1 MNSVRESMSGPAGT
15 FVKVVMIILAFYILY
30 IIYKFLYSN
39 DTTNDYIA
47 VKDVVLARPAGTNDS
62 KNAFVPIGTTST
74 NPNIFK
80 ITSGEDFCIDYWM
93 YIKDTTYRPNNNK
106 FILSLG
112 GPITGDAALNPNQSV
127 ASDQFLLVYLT
138 GYKYGLAVRT
148 NAVQSATPMPAS
160 PLAGTTV
167 TPLFTTTAQVASPT
181 SELTPCDI
189 ASVDLQKWVHV
200 GIVSQNKTLDVYI
213 DGKLARS
220 CILPSRINIT
230 TNYQLNVFA
239 FGGFGGYVSKIT
251 THDYA
256 LNPEQMWRIYM
267 IGPGPA
273 YTFWEYAK
281 SLFDPKS
288 IGTLTYP
295 KYPST

>member
-1 MNSVRESMSGPAGT
+1 MSGPAGS

-30 IIYKFLYSN
+30 IIYQFLYSKETRN
-39 DTTNDYIA
+39 DSVA
-47 VKDVVLARPAGTNDS
+47 VKGVSLARPAGATDS
-62 KNAFVPIGTTST
+62 TKAFVPIGTTST
-74 NPNIFK
+74 NTNIFNISK
-80 ITSGEDFCIDYWM
+80 GQDFCIEYWM
-93 YIKDTTYRPNNNK
+93 YVSDTTYRPNNNK

-112 GPITGDAALNPNQSV
+112 KPISGNGATTPGSMTADEQA
-127 ASDQFLLVYLT
+127 LLVYLT
-138 GYKYGLAVRT
+138 GYNYGLAVRT
-148 NAVQSATPMPAS
+148 NAVPSGSTSPTS

-167 TPLFTTTAQVASPT
+167 TTTFTTTAQVASST

-200 GIVSQNKTLDVYI
+200 GIVSQGKTLDVYI

-220 CILPSRINIT
+220 CILPSVINLMP
-230 TNYQLNVFA
+230 NYQLTVLA
-239 FGGFGGYVSKIT
+239 FGGFGGYVSNIT
-251 THDYA
+251 THDYG

-267 IGPGPA
+267 AGPGPA
-273 YTFWEYAK
+273 YTFWEYFQG
-281 SLFDPKS
+281 LFDPKS

>member
-1 MNSVRESMSGPAGT
+1 MSGPAGT
-15 FVKVVMIILAFYILY
+15 FVKVVMIIISFYILY
-30 IIYKFLYSN
+30 IIYKFLYSK
-39 DTTNDYIA
+39 DTTNDIIA
-47 VKDVVLARPAGTNDS
+47 VKGVTLARPAGTNDS
-62 KNAFVPIGTTST
+62 KKAYVPIGTTST

-80 ITSGEDFCIDYWM
+80 ISNGEDFCIDYWM
-93 YIKDTTYRPNNNK
+93 YIKDTSYRPNNNK

-112 GPITGDAALNPNQSV
+112 GPITGDGALNPSGMT

-148 NAVQSATPMPAS
+148 NAVPNGTPVPTS
-160 PLAGTTV
+160 PLAGATV
-167 TPLFTTTAQVASPT
+167 TSTFATTAQVASST

-200 GIVSQNKTLDVYI
+200 GIVSHSKTLDVYI

-220 CILPSRINIT
+220 CILPNGINVT

-239 FGGFGGYVSKIT
+239 FGGFGGYVSNIT

-281 SLFDPKS
+281 TLFDPKS